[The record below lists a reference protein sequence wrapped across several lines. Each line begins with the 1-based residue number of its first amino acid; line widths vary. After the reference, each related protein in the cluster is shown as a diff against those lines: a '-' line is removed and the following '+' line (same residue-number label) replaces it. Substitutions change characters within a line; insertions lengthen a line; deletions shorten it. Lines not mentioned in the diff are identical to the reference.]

1 MDFDSQTLKQFNFH
15 FAETYDEEYAN
26 KIEKSDR
33 RFSDFDNQ
41 RRKESFD
48 QLPKRTFLSDELKG
62 KRMILSAG
70 YGLKKILK
78 RSNPFFGL
86 SNHLWSTA
94 VEISLRRFAEP
105 HVQFGIPLSK
115 HTEVSTPFC
124 KFAFDLFIFTHHC
137 SILEKRCN

>member
-15 FAETYDEEYAN
+15 FAETYDEKYAN

-33 RFSDFDNQ
+33 RFSDFDNE

-86 SNHLWSTA
+86 SNHL
-94 VEISLRRFAEP
+94 
-105 HVQFGIPLSK
+105 
-115 HTEVSTPFC
+115 
-124 KFAFDLFIFTHHC
+124 
-137 SILEKRCN
+137 